1 MPARYGYGQTKV
13 RNSPAPSKEWMDIW
27 TRAMDRAMYNRKKK
41 KKVLSIAE
49 KQKRRGSKNDLEH
62 WLRHSSLSSTQ
73 QRSPNKSVSLTNK
86 MLKQSTKSLG
96 ISAAELNR
104 LRKK

>member
-1 MPARYGYGQTKV
+1 MPAREGYGQTKV
-13 RNSPAPSKEWMDIW
+13 RNSPAPSKGWMA
-27 TRAMDRAMYNRKKK
+27 TMDRAMDNRKKK
-41 KKVLSIAE
+41 KKVLSMAE